1 MVLFINSDQL
11 RQQEKIIAGY
21 FQLTKRNV
29 KHFPRLINVVGMM
42 IVSEFISRLFFVWRE
57 HFVGVFIFADGESL
71 CFVRKRLGPS
81 LHDY

>member
-21 FQLTKRNV
+21 FQITKRNV

-42 IVSEFISRLFFVWRE
+42 IVSEFISRLFFL
-57 HFVGVFIFADGESL
+57 GVNISWEFLFLRMEKVYALYEKD
-71 CFVRKRLGPS
+71 
-81 LHDY
+81 

>member
-42 IVSEFISRLFFVWRE
+42 IVSEFISRLFFL
-57 HFVGVFIFADGESL
+57 GVNISWEFLFLRMEKVYALYEKD
-71 CFVRKRLGPS
+71 
-81 LHDY
+81 

>member
-1 MVLFINSDQL
+1 MI
-11 RQQEKIIAGY
+11 
-21 FQLTKRNV
+21 
-29 KHFPRLINVVGMM
+29 

>member
-21 FQLTKRNV
+21 FQITKRNV

-42 IVSEFISRLFFVWRE
+42 IVSEFISRLFFL
-57 HFVGVFIFADGESL
+57 GVNISGEFL
-71 CFVRKRLGPS
+71 FFRMEKVYALYEK
-81 LHDY
+81 D